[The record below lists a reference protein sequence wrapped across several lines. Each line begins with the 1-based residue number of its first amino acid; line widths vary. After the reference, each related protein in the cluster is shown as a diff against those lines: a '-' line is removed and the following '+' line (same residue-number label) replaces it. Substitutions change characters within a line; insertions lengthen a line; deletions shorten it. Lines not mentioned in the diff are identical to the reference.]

1 MQVQT
6 LEVEIIAAEA
16 KASINL
22 KSFAKLFLITV
33 PFYVSR
39 VMRTGCAIR
48 QIKKSI
54 TGQLR

>member
-1 MQVQT
+1 MRVQT
-6 LEVEIIAAEA
+6 LELEIIAAEA

-22 KSFAKLFLITV
+22 KSFSNLLLTV

-48 QIKKSI
+48 QIEKSI

>member
-6 LEVEIIAAEA
+6 LEVEIIAVEA

-22 KSFAKLFLITV
+22 KSFSKLLLTV

>member
-1 MQVQT
+1 MRVQT

-22 KSFAKLFLITV
+22 KSFSKLLLTV

>member
-1 MQVQT
+1 MRVQT

-22 KSFAKLFLITV
+22 KSFSEMLLTV

>member
-6 LEVEIIAAEA
+6 LEAEIIAPEV

-22 KSFAKLFLITV
+22 KSFSKLLLTV
-33 PFYVSR
+33 LFYVSR

>member
-6 LEVEIIAAEA
+6 LEVEIIAAET

-22 KSFAKLFLITV
+22 KSFSEMLLTV